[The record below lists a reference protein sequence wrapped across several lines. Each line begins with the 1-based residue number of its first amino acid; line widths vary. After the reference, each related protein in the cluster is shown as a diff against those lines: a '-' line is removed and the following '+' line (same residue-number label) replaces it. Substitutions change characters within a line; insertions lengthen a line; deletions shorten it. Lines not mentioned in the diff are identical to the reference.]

1 MEPSGDVVF
10 VQRDEDGGE
19 PWVSWPEG
27 REMRLVVHFSAYD
40 HDPIVAFGLILGEIE
55 RRGFRWALRPRRE
68 AEWVG
73 GIESRR
79 PFHWRFERA
88 KE

>member
-1 MEPSGDVVF
+1 MEPSVEVVF
-10 VQRDEDGGE
+10 VQRDEDGSE

-27 REMRLVVHFSAYD
+27 RDMRLVVHFSAYD
-40 HDPIVAFGLILGEIE
+40 RDPVTAFGLILGEIE
-55 RRGFRWALRPRRE
+55 RRGFRWAPKPRKE

-73 GIESRR
+73 GIQSRR
-79 PFHWRFERA
+79 PFRWRFERR

>member
-1 MEPSGDVVF
+1 MDPSDDVVF
-10 VQRDEDGGE
+10 VQRDEDGAE

-27 REMRLVVHFSAYD
+27 RDMRLVVHFSAYD
-40 HDPIVAFGLILGEIE
+40 GDPVAAFGLILGEIE
-55 RRGFRWALRPRRE
+55 RRGFHWAPNPRSE

-79 PFHWRFERA
+79 PFHWRFERT